1 MMVATVESRT
11 GFATV
16 RPQVLFSSPTPVRK
30 PKNMSANGQKFLML
44 RAEASPE
51 PAPRVIVNWFDE
63 LKRLVPVK

>member
-1 MMVATVESRT
+1 MMVATVDPRT

-16 RPQVLFSSPTPVRK
+16 RPQVLFSSPDASSRFDV
-30 PKNMSANGQKFLML
+30 SANGQKFLML